1 MNTFKKLGCGANCPT
16 KTGFTDCEGAPILS
30 NASLAT
36 CADLEKLDP
45 DKPIQP
51 TDYCPSVK
59 LSCSGQ
65 YGYGFGP
72 DDIKDPAATV
82 EIEGC
87 DGVAPVWIYP
97 TALAGHNIEITDDA
111 GVVIGYSANSSQCAG
126 GSLVTISGTQATGKV
141 IATVTIDG
149 TPTDI
154 RETITSITEVVFDE
168 ATRTLSITYKDENG
182 NEETLDANI
191 PAIDAVVHIAPA
203 VITPPTKYP
212 QYFNT
217 IVTDANGNFWAF
229 SIDGTPTLLNITE
242 TITTITDVLT
252 YANKHEIFKYKN
264 ESGLIKSVFE
274 TVTSIT
280 GALTSGL
287 KIGTFKN
294 EDGTETDL
302 YVPVSTAVSIAGQLA
317 SGNPIGTVTVNGTP
331 TVLRE
336 TVTTMTGVQAAGKTI
351 GLYTNE
357 SGTQSTIKE
366 TVTTLKSLT
375 YTKATSVLTAVY
387 TDETGTDITKTT
399 TIKSQATAFIN
410 GTNPA
415 TATIFSLTT
424 PPTVNDNTLKNN
436 DDYVYVGTDGSYW
449 FWNGTAYVTAP
460 VPAAT
465 TEWNFGGTTV
475 DAKGDK
481 INKIS
486 RTGWVAIGK
495 TGTPSM
501 AIDTETSG
509 TSQYL
514 PVARF
519 LGPGNGVAGNNTQ
532 LIYGVSQSYGNAA
545 DWRFYYAGNG
555 NAKNRIDFTWSGV
568 AAPVISYLVNG
579 NVGINMGDPLSKLDV
594 EGAIGFRGRL
604 ASSSTSQTSIDGT
617 VIFTAPGSV
626 YTLEAP
632 SATTNKRRFI
642 AVKNASTGTI
652 YINGHIDNVAGVQL
666 AIASGGAG
674 IFHTEGTSW
683 WRIADNSS
691 RASAR
696 SNRGTDVTLDNLKFR
711 LAASGNASLQVST
724 VSGTATLYGTSSSN
738 FEANAAVSALAVTT
752 TPVYIRPALNLPN
765 AGDIQ
770 RFLFVTS
777 DNRSYEVRLC
787 IAPGY
792 TSNTIHI
799 ERLV

>member
-1 MNTFKKLGCGANCPT
+1 MSDFKKLGCGANCPT
-16 KTGFTDCEGAPILS
+16 KTGFTDCEGEPILS
-30 NASLAT
+30 NATLAT

-111 GVVIGYSANSSQCAG
+111 GVVIGYSANASQCAG

-154 RETITSITEVVFDE
+154 RETITSITEVVFDD

-264 ESGLIKSVFE
+264 ESGVIKSVFE

-357 SGTQSTIKE
+357 SGTQSIIKE

-387 TDETGTDITKTT
+387 TDENGTDITKTT
-399 TIKSQATAFIN
+399 EIKAQATAFIN

-465 TEWNFGGTTV
+465 TEWLVAGTTV

-481 INKIS
+481 VNKIA
-486 RTGWVAIGK
+486 RTGFVTIGQNLAA
-495 TGTPSM
+495 TTPLDLWRTTPDKYSVLCRM
-501 AIDTETSG
+501 LNPSNKVVT
-509 TSQYL
+509 
-514 PVARF
+514 
-519 LGPGNGVAGNNTQ
+519 NNTMFLFGAAQ
-532 LIYGVSQSYGNAA
+532 ETGNCG
-545 DWRFYYAGNG
+545 DMRFYYAGN
-555 NAKNRIDFTWSGV
+555 NSANNRMDFGFSGYINPTLTFTV
-568 AAPVISYLVNG
+568 G
-579 NVGINMGDPLSKLDV
+579 GRVGIRTVTPN
-594 EGAIGFRGRL
+594 
-604 ASSSTSQTSIDGT
+604 STLQNNGSISLPIKQTPGTVVLTEFDYTLILTSPTSNQSLPSAAGIDGRIYNIRNNSGGNT
-617 VIFTAPGSV
+617 FV
-626 YTLEAP
+626 
-632 SATTNKRRFI
+632 
-642 AVKNASTGTI
+642 TGTI
-652 YINGHIDNVAGVQL
+652 AG
-666 AIASGGAG
+666 SG
-674 IFHTEGTSW
+674 
-683 WRIADNSS
+683 
-691 RASAR
+691 
-696 SNRGTDVTLDNLKFR
+696 
-711 LAASGNASLQVST
+711 
-724 VSGTATLYGTSSSN
+724 
-738 FEANAAVSALAVTT
+738 VTT
-752 TPVYIRPALNLPN
+752 ITLPAG
-765 AGDIQ
+765 A
-770 RFLFVTS
+770 
-777 DNRSYEVRLC
+777 VRTFQALGGVWW
-787 IAPGY
+787 IISGFNP
-792 TSNTIHI
+792 
-799 ERLV
+799 

>member
-1 MNTFKKLGCGANCPT
+1 MSDFKKLGCGVNCPT
-16 KTGFTDCEGAPILS
+16 KTGFTDCEGEPILS

-45 DKPIQP
+45 NKPVEP
-51 TDYCPSVK
+51 SEYCPSVR
-59 LSCSGQ
+59 LACAGS
-65 YGYGFGP
+65 YGYGFAP
-72 DDIKDPAATV
+72 DDNRDPAATV
-82 EIEGC
+82 EVKDCDNNLVCYIYQTSAAGHTIAIKDC
-87 DGVAPVWIYP
+87 DGVLV
-97 TALAGHNIEITDDA
+97 
-111 GVVIGYSANSSQCAG
+111 GYSANASQCAG
-126 GSLVTISGTQATGKV
+126 GSLVTISGTQATGNV

-154 RETITSITEVVFDE
+154 KESITSITDLQFDAGTSTLEITFLNETGTPETSEVEIPVKVAVE
-168 ATRTLSITYKDENG
+168 HISPVVINPANTYLNY
-182 NEETLDANI
+182 ANQI
-191 PAIDAVVHIAPA
+191 VV
-203 VITPPTKYP
+203 
-212 QYFNT
+212 
-217 IVTDANGNFWAF
+217 DANGNFYGFNAA
-229 SIDGTPTLLNITE
+229 GQPTKLNITE
-242 TITTITDVLT
+242 TVTRFKSLKTT
-252 YANKHEIFKYKN
+252 
-264 ESGLIKSVFE
+264 
-274 TVTSIT
+274 
-280 GALTSGL
+280 
-287 KIGTFKN
+287 
-294 EDGTETDL
+294 
-302 YVPVSTAVSIAGQLA
+302 
-317 SGNPIGTVTVNGTP
+317 GNPIGTYENEQIADFI
-331 TVLRE
+331 LRE
-336 TVTTMTGVQAAGKTI
+336 TI
-351 GLYTNE
+351 TN
-357 SGTQSTIKE
+357 
-366 TVTTLKSLT
+366 LKSLT
-375 YTKATSVLTAVY
+375 YNKATSVLTAVY

-399 TIKSQATAFIN
+399 EIKAQATAFIN

-465 TEWNFGGTTV
+465 TEWNFGGTNV

-481 INKIS
+481 INRIS

-495 TGTPSM
+495 TGTPGM

-509 TSQYL
+509 TNQFL

-519 LGPGNGVAGNNTQ
+519 LGPGNAVVGNSTQ
-532 LIYGVSQSYGNAA
+532 LVYGVSQSYGNAA
-545 DWRFYYAGNG
+545 DWRFYYAGSG
-555 NAKNRIDFTWSGV
+555 NAKNRIDFGWSGV
-568 AAPVISYLVNG
+568 FAPVISYLLNG
-579 NVGINMGDPLSKLDV
+579 NVGINMTDPLSKLDV

-604 ASSSTSQTSIDGT
+604 ANSSTSQTPIDGT
-617 VIFTAPGSV
+617 VVFTAAGSV

-632 SATTNKRRFI
+632 SATTNKRRLI

-652 YINGHIDNVAGVQL
+652 FINGHIDNVAGVQL

-683 WRIADNSS
+683 WRIADNKSE
-691 RASAR
+691 ASAR

-711 LAASGNASLQVST
+711 VAASGNASLQVST
-724 VSGTATLYGTSSSN
+724 VSGTVTVWGTSSSN
-738 FEANAAVSALAVTT
+738 FETNAAVSTLAVTT

-792 TSNTIHI
+792 TSNMIHI
-799 ERLV
+799 ERLS